1 MILISFIEHFF
12 LTKKKKILRTLTINL
27 NIIDEKEID
36 FVDMLFS
43 IGFRTSC
50 LLFPHH
56 PGLMSNFLFPTFKQD
71 TKLSMSMS
79 LLIDLFP
86 PNYTQTIFTID

>member
-1 MILISFIEHFF
+1 MTENDLSWS
-12 LTKKKKILRTLTINL
+12 LKNL
-27 NIIDEKEID
+27 KNAYCVARVHCCVKEID

-71 TKLSMSMS
+71 TKLSMSMN